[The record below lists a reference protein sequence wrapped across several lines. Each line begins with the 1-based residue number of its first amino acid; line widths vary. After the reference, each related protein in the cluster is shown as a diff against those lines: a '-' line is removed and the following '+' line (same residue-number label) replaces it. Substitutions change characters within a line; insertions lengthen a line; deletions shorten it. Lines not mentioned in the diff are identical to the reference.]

1 MEFKEIIQK
10 ALEIRKKYSALEM
23 KEKGKAWTNSQL
35 MEGFVVDVGEL
46 MEIVMAKEGARD
58 LENADERLAHELS
71 DCLWSVIV
79 LADKYGVD
87 LEQSFTK
94 TMDGLERRIETEMN
108 K

>member
-1 MEFKEIIQK
+1 MLQR
-10 ALEIRKKYSALEM
+10 ALEIRKKYSELEI
-23 KEKGKAWTNSQL
+23 KKRGKSWTNAQI

-58 LENADERLAHELS
+58 VDNVDEKLAHELS

-87 LEQSFTK
+87 LEQSFLK
-94 TMDGLERRIETEMN
+94 TMDSLDKRIDTAVSE
-108 K
+108 